1 MQTPDFFT
9 LLWQAFTPSDIIL
22 IIMQVFSAGLRL
34 AIMLPLLFW
43 LISKIDSVGDTDLTN
58 WWEKA
63 DARSQSI
70 YLSVRLVVVAFVLVG
85 TLA

>member
-1 MQTPDFFT
+1 MQSPDFLA
-9 LLWQAFTPSDIIL
+9 LLLQAFSPSDIIL
-22 IIMQVFSAGLRL
+22 ILMQVLSAGLRL

>member
-1 MQTPDFFT
+1 MQSPDFLA
-9 LLWQAFTPSDIIL
+9 LLLQAFSPSDIIL
-22 IIMQVFSAGLRL
+22 ILMQVLSAGLRL

-43 LISKIDSVGDTDLTN
+43 LISKIDSVGDTDLTT
-58 WWEKA
+58 WWGNA

>member
-1 MQTPDFFT
+1 
-9 LLWQAFTPSDIIL
+9 
-22 IIMQVFSAGLRL
+22 MQVLSAGLRL

-43 LISKIDSVGDTDLTN
+43 LISKIDSVGDTDLTT

-63 DARSQSI
+63 DDRSQSI
-70 YLSVRLVVVAFVLVG
+70 YLSVRLVVVAFVVVS

>member
-1 MQTPDFFT
+1 MQSPTSSPCCCRRS
-9 LLWQAFTPSDIIL
+9 PSDIIL
-22 IIMQVFSAGLRL
+22 ILMQVLSAGVRL

>member
-1 MQTPDFFT
+1 MQSPDFLA
-9 LLWQAFTPSDIIL
+9 LLLQAFSPSDIIL
-22 IIMQVFSAGLRL
+22 ILMQVLSAGVRL